1 MAAKKPSSP
10 PKGGSQI
17 YVVGPRGGPTT
28 REAHTFRS
36 SSSGQFVTRVMSNDA
51 YKSASG
57 KANTAI
63 KEALRNSPMPQK
75 KK

>member
-1 MAAKKPSSP
+1 MTAKKPNLP
-10 PKGGSQI
+10 PKFGGQI
-17 YVVGPRGGPTT
+17 YVVGPRGGVVT

-63 KEALRNSPMPQK
+63 KEALRNSPVPPEK
-75 KK
+75 K